1 MNKDAVSAGVEAS
14 IQTEANGLF
23 CTEFLSV

>member
-1 MNKDAVSAGVEAS
+1 MNKDAGSAGADAS